1 MKPTASLA
9 RTDLLFRAFADP
21 TRLRLLNLLQARPE
35 VCVCDL
41 VSVLGVP
48 QAKVSRHLSRL
59 REAGLVA
66 TRREGAWIHYR
77 LAEPQGALQQ
87 QILGCIRCCLAEVP
101 ELRADRERL
110 AAADLRGPEDACC

>member
-1 MKPTASLA
+1 MKSLASLT

-41 VSVLGVP
+41 VSALGVP
-48 QAKVSRHLSRL
+48 QAKVSRHLGRL

-66 TRREGAWIHYR
+66 ARREGAWMHYR
-77 LAEPQGALQQ
+77 LTEPHAGLHRQL
-87 QILGCIRCCLAEVP
+87 LGCLRSCLADVP

-110 AAADLRGPEDACC
+110 AATDLRGPGGGCC